1 MSARR
6 KLPGKP
12 TSHSFSHIS
21 SLTLLP
27 KWNCDM
33 SCAANANHKFNNWT
47 SFTALEQQQKLQAY
61 QKKQIHQRK
70 VITEFCLYL
79 TKRQLPKCMAN
90 MNLGDLGLKWNIS
103 LSLCLYHLLCGK
115 DLRLWSNLSMRKP
128 NQSMNWTSQ
137 FTRRNQ
143 SQKSP
148 SMTSKVNDSKMSL
161 WVRDE
166 RVSTVTLRGAIFFRL
181 VRWSFTLSA
190 KLKICTFER
199 HLQEEQ
205 NQKPL

>member
-1 MSARR
+1 MARSPMSARR

-90 MNLGDLGLKWNIS
+90 MNLGDLGLKWNLS
-103 LSLCLYHLLCGK
+103 LSASIISCVGRTCASEVIFLCENQIN
-115 DLRLWSNLSMRKP
+115 LWTEPP
-128 NQSMNWTSQ
+128 NSPAATSLKRAPPWPLKWTTPRWARESEMN
-137 FTRRNQ
+137 
-143 SQKSP
+143 
-148 SMTSKVNDSKMSL
+148 VSL
-161 WVRDE
+161 
-166 RVSTVTLRGAIFFRL
+166 
-181 VRWSFTLSA
+181 
-190 KLKICTFER
+190 
-199 HLQEEQ
+199 Q
-205 NQKPL
+205 